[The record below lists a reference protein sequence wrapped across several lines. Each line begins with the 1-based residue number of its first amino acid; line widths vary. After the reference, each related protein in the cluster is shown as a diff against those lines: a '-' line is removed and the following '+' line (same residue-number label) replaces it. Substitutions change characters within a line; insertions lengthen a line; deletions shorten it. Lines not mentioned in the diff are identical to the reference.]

1 MPIFFIIMVKK
12 SILEKL
18 PDPQLE
24 NYITEGNRFTPEAVE
39 TAFEIFKERGRTFSD
54 QESESIQ
61 KMIQEKKDAEIAQI
75 NEDKESWEDNITND
89 PSAIKLYQTGP
100 IAALSFF
107 CGLIPGA
114 ILVSINFIKVKK
126 YSAAILVLL
135 YGIVYFFAQKYLIT
149 SLIGY
154 KKDYQ
159 VYSRHSPELIVIAL
173 GVIGL
178 TIISALVM
186 PKKLPHRPESY
197 ILPAIMACVMAVIM
211 YFNPHNGYLSYYL
224 IPKII
229 AFFK

>member
-1 MPIFFIIMVKK
+1 MVKK
-12 SILEKL
+12 NILEKL
-18 PDPQLE
+18 SDPEL
-24 NYITEGNRFTPEAVE
+24 NIYISSESRFTPEAIQM
-39 TAFEIFKERGRTFSD
+39 AFEILNERGHQFSD
-54 QESESIQ
+54 QERALIQ

-126 YSAAILVLL
+126 YSAAFLVLL

-197 ILPAIMACVMAVIM
+197 ILPAIMACAMAVIM
-211 YFNPHNGYLSYYL
+211 YLNPHNEYLSYYL
-224 IPKII
+224 IPEII